1 MQCGASCKAFNQ
13 INFII
18 WYISSLIIINVE
30 NLIYDYDK
38 LFSRFPLYE
47 YIIWTITI
55 VLLSPFYA
63 GYDLGSSKEKYKDMA
78 LLASNL
84 KNSEAEVI
92 ISILKSYD
100 ILFLK
105 ESGEIGTTEI
115 LTGTNLYGVDIYVQ
129 PHMLE
134 MARELINTENI

>member
-1 MQCGASCKAFNQ
+1 
-13 INFII
+13 
-18 WYISSLIIINVE
+18 
-30 NLIYDYDK
+30 
-38 LFSRFPLYE
+38 
-47 YIIWTITI
+47 
-55 VLLSPFYA
+55 
-63 GYDLGSSKEKYKDMA
+63 
-78 LLASNL
+78 LA
-84 KNSEAEVI
+84 EAEVI